1 LSPILFNLYIN
12 SIVDDLEKAN
22 TDPVIVGDV
31 QVNSLLYAD
40 NIILLSSTQEGL
52 QNSLNV
58 ISNFCSSWKLD
69 VNQEKSKTMIFNS
82 NGKTYMNS
90 FNLKEKHLE
99 TVKSYCYLGVTI
111 KYTDNLSISSKLL
124 IEKGRKAWFKIKK
137 DCWFK

>member
-1 LSPILFNLYIN
+1 LRPILFNLYIN
-12 SIVDDLEKAN
+12 SIVDDLEKAK

-40 NIILLSSTQEGL
+40 DIILLSSTQEGL

-58 ISNFCSSWKLD
+58 SSNFCSSWKLD
-69 VNQEKSKTMIFNS
+69 VNQEKSKAIVFNS

-90 FNLKEKHLE
+90 FNLKRKYME

-111 KYTDNLSISSKLL
+111 KYTGNLNISSKLL
-124 IEKGRKAWFKIKK
+124 MEKRRKAWFKIKK
-137 DCWFK
+137 TVG